1 MQQKEIPRELKR
13 ELIIKDLLFKIELGE
28 DKKEVEKGVFFNY
41 FLNSVLVWE
50 QNLVTLLVAGK
61 GNNDII
67 RGQILI
73 IERIRN
79 KLNEIATLEEE
90 ARKEIKFYLNQ
101 EEVKEKDEYRE

>member
-90 ARKEIKFYLNQ
+90 ARKEIKYYLNQ